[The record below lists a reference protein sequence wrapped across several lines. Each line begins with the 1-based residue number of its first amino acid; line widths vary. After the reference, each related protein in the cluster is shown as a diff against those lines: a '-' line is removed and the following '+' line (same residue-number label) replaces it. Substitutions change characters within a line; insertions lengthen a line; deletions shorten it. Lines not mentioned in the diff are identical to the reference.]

1 MKNVLH
7 RVFSVSL
14 ALLLLASTTSWRVEK
29 HFCMGHL
36 VDIAL
41 FSNAKSC
48 GMDMENDPISEQ
60 EEFMSCC
67 SQEVIIVDGQD
78 NLKLSFND
86 FNFDQQ
92 VFLVAITNYYF
103 DLFEEPSQLKILLS
117 HYPPPIL
124 TKDIHILDQ
133 VFLI

>member
-1 MKNVLH
+1 
-7 RVFSVSL
+7 
-14 ALLLLASTTSWRVEK
+14 
-29 HFCMGHL
+29 MGHL

-41 FSNAKSC
+41 FSEAQTC

-103 DLFEEPSQLKILLS
+103 DLFEEPSKLKILRS

-124 TKDIHILDQ
+124 IKDIHILDQ